1 MKHFYF
7 PLLILAS
14 FLVLGCGPTAKETR
28 LIGELESAKADQ
40 KKLQNELIELKESD
54 ARRFS
59 EIVALKFSGDLA
71 QAKKAMEGFLVQY
84 PKSELLKKARG
95 VITEIDSEIA
105 KMEVDEIDRKR
116 NVAEAEAKKK
126 QLAEAEAKK
135 KQLAEAE
142 AKEKQLAE
150 AEAKKKQL
158 AEAEAKEKQLANAIS
173 AMKASVDD
181 ARNLYFWQ
189 HKEQSATIKVV
200 GMNLPKPGIFPYIGK
215 RGKNGEYYLML
226 YCSGIKSDYTILG
239 DITLRADEDTIKFEG
254 YKIDAKD
261 TQAFS
266 NALKVK
272 AYIPSGHIPLEG
284 EQIKF
289 LRDFSKADKVGVHFA
304 AYTGNDK
311 IDSSYDLA
319 ESKKIVLEV
328 LTAYDALRSKK

>member
-14 FLVLGCGPTAKETR
+14 FLFLGCGPTAKETR

-84 PKSELLKKARG
+84 PKSELLTKARG

-116 NVAEAEAKKK
+116 NV
-126 QLAEAEAKK
+126 
-135 KQLAEAE
+135 
-142 AKEKQLAE
+142 AE

-200 GMNLPKPGIFPYIGK
+200 GMDLPKPGIFPYIGK

-226 YCSGIKSDYTILG
+226 YCSGIKSDYTGLG

-272 AYIPSGHIPLEG
+272 AYIPSGHIPLGG

-311 IDSSYDLA
+311 IDSSNNLA

>member
-14 FLVLGCGPTAKETR
+14 FLFLGCGPTAKETR

-126 QLAEAEAKK
+126 QLAEAEAK
-135 KQLAEAE
+135 
-142 AKEKQLAE
+142 EKQLAE

-181 ARNLYFWQ
+181 ARNLYFWM

-200 GMNLPKPGIFPYIGK
+200 GKDLPKLGIFPYIGK
-215 RGKNGEYYLML
+215 QGKNGEYYLML
-226 YCSGIKSDYTILG
+226 YCRGLASDYNILG
-239 DITLRADEDTIKFEG
+239 DVTLRADEETLTFVKLKINNRDTE
-254 YKIDAKD
+254 
-261 TQAFS
+261 AFAI
-266 NALKVK
+266 ALNVK
-272 AYIPSGHIPLEG
+272 AYISSGHIHLND

-304 AYTGNDK
+304 TFTGNDK
-311 IDSSYDLA
+311 MDSSNNLA

>member
-84 PKSELLKKARG
+84 PKSELLTKARG
-95 VITEIDSEIA
+95 VITEIDREIA
-105 KMEVDEIDRKR
+105 KMEADEIDKKRK
-116 NVAEAEAKKK
+116 V
-126 QLAEAEAKK
+126 AEAEAKK

-200 GMNLPKPGIFPYIGK
+200 GMDLPKPGIFPYIGK